1 MKDVLIL
8 VLCEG
13 VLCGDGQPGSSELVA
28 GTSGEVSPSLHAR
41 SSIHVK
47 TMAEGEDYCQRKIAL
62 LKSNYDKLQENE

>member
-41 SSIHVK
+41 SSIHVV
-47 TMAEGEDYCQRKIAL
+47 CCLNL
-62 LKSNYDKLQENE
+62 LNLFFLIEICT

>member
-1 MKDVLIL
+1 MCREVW
-8 VLCEG
+8 G
-13 VLCGDGQPGSSELVA
+13 SELVP
-28 GTSGEVSPSLHAR
+28 GTSGEVSPSLQAR